1 MKKRRCLSLAW
12 MRYRKSSGEALR
24 GRIGDEEG
32 YRRSR
37 YGEEWVT
44 RLARDGRA
52 HRVGGLASMDRRVVS
67 GVVGLG
73 NLGFLAQRGPRGRP
87 NAVIA
92 AHLSQQ
98 LDQDDPDQS
107 SMTESNAIMKSSI
120 PLLPQDINDSLPQL
134 ENRQSSMFVHLR
146 ILQPIQHI

>member
-1 MKKRRCLSLAW
+1 

-52 HRVGGLASMDRRVVS
+52 HRVGGLASMDRRVASVCIS
-67 GVVGLG
+67 ILG
-73 NLGFLAQRGPRGRP
+73 SNPLINFIRRRKRRGPRGRP